1 MPNAITTIQ
10 KYLPLL
16 DQVYAVASCSAV
28 LDTASALVRETADA
42 KTVLIAE
49 TSMSGLGDYSRS
61 DGFVAGDLTL
71 TWKPYTFTYDRGR
84 TFQIDA
90 MDDMETMGLAF
101 GSLASEFIRVKVTP
115 EIDAIRFAKYA
126 TAAIEAGNT
135 ASVALTNKTTVPAI
149 STACTA
155 MEEKEVA
162 MNNCVLFVTPTVY
175 GYVKDDTDHFQRT
188 LVPSENPNR
197 NFGSFDEMPVIKVPQ
212 TRFYTAV
219 DTLSGKDAQAAGG
232 YKKAS
237 GGLDV
242 NFMIIDRASVI
253 QLIKHGKIRVFDPDT
268 NQSADAYKV
277 DYRVYHDAWVLAN
290 KANGIYC
297 HTKPNG

>member
-1 MPNAITTIQ
+1 MANAITTIT

-16 DQVYAVASCSAV
+16 DQVYSVASVSSI
-28 LDTASALVRETADA
+28 LDTPNALVRETADA
-42 KTVLIAE
+42 KTVLIAQ
-49 TSMSGLGDYSRS
+49 TSMSGLGDYSRA
-61 DGFVAGDLTL
+61 DGFVSGDLTL
-71 TWKPYTFTYDRGR
+71 TWKPYTFEYDRGR

-101 GSLASEFIRVKVTP
+101 GSLAGEFVRVKVTP

-126 TAAIEAGNT
+126 TNAGTTVAAT
-135 ASVALTNKTTVPAI
+135 LTNKTTVSAI
-149 STACTA
+149 ATAEVDL
-155 MEEKEVA
+155 EEKEVSLA
-162 MNNCVLFVTPTVY
+162 NCVLFMTPTVY

-197 NFGSFDEMPVIKVPQ
+197 NFGSFDEMPIAKVPQ
-212 TRFYTAV
+212 SRFYTAV
-219 DTLSGKDAQAAGG
+219 NTLSGKDGEAAGG
-232 YKKAS
+232 FAKAD
-237 GGLDV
+237 GAKDI

-277 DYRVYHDAWVLAN
+277 DYRIYHDAWVLEN
-290 KANGIYC
+290 KKNGIYC
-297 HTKPNG
+297 HTK

>member
-1 MPNAITTIQ
+1 MANAITTIQ

-16 DQVYAVASCSAV
+16 DQVYAFASCSAI
-28 LDTASALVRETADA
+28 LDTPNALVRETADA

-49 TSMSGLGDYSRS
+49 ASMSGLGDYSRA
-61 DGFVAGDLTL
+61 DGFVSGDLTL
-71 TWKPYTFTYDRGR
+71 TWKPYTFEYDRGR

-90 MDDMETMGLAF
+90 MDDAETMGLAF
-101 GSLASEFIRVKVTP
+101 GSLASEFMRVKVTP

-126 TAAIEAGNT
+126 TNAGETVAA
-135 ASVALTNKTTVPAI
+135 ALTNKTAVPAI
-149 STACTA
+149 STAEVA
-155 MEEKEVA
+155 LEEKEVTLA
-162 MNNCVLFVTPTVY
+162 NCVLFMTPTVY

-197 NFGSFDEMPVIKVPQ
+197 NFGAFDEMPIVKVPQ

-219 DTLSGKDAQAAGG
+219 TLNDGKTKAAGG
-232 YKKAS
+232 YVKGAEAK
-237 GGLDV
+237 DI
-242 NFMIIDRASVI
+242 NFMIVDRAAVI

-277 DYRVYHDAWVLAN
+277 DYRVYHDAWVLN
-290 KANGIYC
+290 SKKNGIYC
-297 HTKPNG
+297 HTK

>member
-1 MPNAITTIQ
+1 MNAIQTIT

-16 DQVYAVASCSAV
+16 DQVYAVASVSAI
-28 LDTASALVRETADA
+28 LDTPNALVRETADA
-42 KTVLIAE
+42 KTVLIAQ
-49 TSMSGLGDYSRS
+49 TSMSGLGDYSRA
-61 DGFVAGDLTL
+61 DGFVSGDLTL
-71 TWKPYTFTYDRGR
+71 TWKPYTFEYDRGR

-101 GSLASEFIRVKVTP
+101 GSLAGEFVRVKVTP

-126 TAAIEAGNT
+126 TNAGTKVEA
-135 ASVALTNKTTVPAI
+135 VLTNKTAVSAI
-149 STACTA
+149 ATAEVD

-162 MNNCVLFVTPTVY
+162 LNNCVLFMTPTVY
-175 GYVKDDTDHFQRT
+175 GYVKDDTEHFQRT

-197 NFGSFDEMPVIKVPQ
+197 NFGSFDEMPIAKVPQ
-212 TRFYTAV
+212 SRFYTAV
-219 DTLSGKDAQAAGG
+219 DTLSGKDDQAAGG
-232 YKKAS
+232 FAKAE
-237 GGLDV
+237 GAKDI

-277 DYRVYHDAWVLAN
+277 DYRIYHDAWVLDN
-290 KANGIYC
+290 KKNGIYC
-297 HTKPNG
+297 HTKA

>member
-1 MPNAITTIQ
+1 MNAITTIT

-16 DQVYAVASCSAV
+16 DQVYAVASVSSI
-28 LDTASALVRETADA
+28 LDTPNALVRETADA
-42 KTVLIAE
+42 KTVLIAQ
-49 TSMSGLGDYSRS
+49 TSMSGLGDYSRA

-71 TWKPYTFTYDRGR
+71 TWKPYTFEYDRGR

-101 GSLASEFIRVKVTP
+101 GSLAGEFVRVKVTP

-126 TAAIEAGNT
+126 TNAGT
-135 ASVALTNKTTVPAI
+135 TVSATLTNKTTVSAI
-149 STACTA
+149 ATAEVD
-155 MEEKEVA
+155 MEEKEVTLA
-162 MNNCVLFVTPTVY
+162 NCVLFMTPTVY
-175 GYVKDDTDHFQRT
+175 GYVKDDTEHFQRT

-197 NFGSFDEMPVIKVPQ
+197 NFGSFDEMPIAKVPQ
-212 TRFYTAV
+212 SRFYTAV
-219 DTLSGKDAQAAGG
+219 DTLSGKEGEAAGG
-232 YKKAS
+232 FVKAE
-237 GGLDV
+237 GAKDI

-277 DYRVYHDAWVLAN
+277 DYRIYHDAWVLDN
-290 KANGIYC
+290 KKNGIYC
-297 HTKPNG
+297 HTK

>member
-1 MPNAITTIQ
+1 MANAITTIT

-16 DQVYAVASCSAV
+16 DQVYAFASVSAI
-28 LDTASALVRETADA
+28 LDTPNALVRETADA

-49 TSMSGLGDYSRS
+49 TSMSGLGDYSRA
-61 DGFVAGDLTL
+61 DGFVSGDLTL
-71 TWKPYTFTYDRGR
+71 TWKPYTFEYDRGR

-90 MDDMETMGLAF
+90 MDDAETMGLAF
-101 GSLASEFIRVKVTP
+101 GSLASEFVRVKVTP
-115 EIDAIRFAKYA
+115 EIDAVRFAKYA
-126 TAAIEAGNT
+126 TNAVEAGNT
-135 ASVALTNKTTVPAI
+135 AEAVLTNKTTIPAI
-149 STACTA
+149 STAEVA
-155 MEEKEVA
+155 MEEKEVSLA
-162 MNNCVLFVTPTVY
+162 NCVIFMTPTVY

-197 NFGSFDEMPVIKVPQ
+197 NFGSFDEMPIAKVPQ

-219 DTLSGKDAQAAGG
+219 TLNNGKDAQAAGG
-232 YKKAS
+232 YVKAE
-237 GGLDV
+237 GAKDI

-277 DYRVYHDAWVLAN
+277 DYRIYHDAWVLAN
-290 KANGIYC
+290 KVNGIYC
-297 HTKPNG
+297 HTKSA

>member
-1 MPNAITTIQ
+1 MANAITTIT

-16 DQVYAVASCSAV
+16 DQVYAVASVSAI
-28 LDTASALVRETADA
+28 LDTPNALVRETADA
-42 KTVLIAE
+42 KTVLIAQ
-49 TSMSGLGDYSRS
+49 TSMNGLGDYSRA

-71 TWKPYTFTYDRGR
+71 TWKPYTFEYDRGR

-101 GSLASEFIRVKVTP
+101 GSLAGEFVRVKVTP

-126 TAAIEAGNT
+126 TNAGT
-135 ASVALTNKTTVPAI
+135 TKSATLTNETAVPAI
-149 STACTA
+149 SDAEVE
-155 MEEKEVA
+155 MEEKEVSLA
-162 MNNCVLFVTPTVY
+162 NCVLFMTPTVY
-175 GYVKDDTDHFQRT
+175 GYVKNDTDHFQRT

-197 NFGSFDEMPVIKVPQ
+197 NFGSFDEMPIAKVPQ
-212 TRFYTAV
+212 SRFYTAV
-219 DTLSGKDAQAAGG
+219 NTLSGKDGEAAGG
-232 YKKAS
+232 FAKAE
-237 GGLDV
+237 GAKDI

-277 DYRVYHDAWVLAN
+277 DYRIYHDAWVLDN
-290 KANGIYC
+290 KKNGIYC
-297 HTKPNG
+297 HTK

>member
-1 MPNAITTIQ
+1 MNAIQTIT

-16 DQVYAVASCSAV
+16 DQVYAVASVSAI
-28 LDTASALVRETADA
+28 LDTPNALVRETADA
-42 KTVLIAE
+42 KTVLIAQ
-49 TSMSGLGDYSRS
+49 TSMSGLGDYSRA

-71 TWKPYTFTYDRGR
+71 TWKPYTFEYDRGR

-101 GSLASEFIRVKVTP
+101 GSLAGEFVRVKVTP

-126 TAAIEAGNT
+126 TNAGT
-135 ASVALTNKTTVPAI
+135 TVSATLTNKTTVSAI
-149 STACTA
+149 ATAEVD
-155 MEEKEVA
+155 MEEKEVSL
-162 MNNCVLFVTPTVY
+162 NNCVLFMTPTVY

-197 NFGSFDEMPVIKVPQ
+197 NFGSFDEMPIAKVPQ
-212 TRFYTAV
+212 SRFYTAV
-219 DTLSGKDAQAAGG
+219 DTLSGKEGEAAGG
-232 YKKAS
+232 YVKAE
-237 GGLDV
+237 GAKDI

-277 DYRVYHDAWVLAN
+277 DYRIYHDAWVLEN
-290 KANGIYC
+290 KKNGIYC
-297 HTKPNG
+297 HTK

>member
-1 MPNAITTIQ
+1 MANAITTIT

-16 DQVYAVASCSAV
+16 DQVYAVASVSAI
-28 LDTASALVRETADA
+28 LDTPNALVRETADA
-42 KTVLIAE
+42 KTVLIAQ
-49 TSMSGLGDYSRS
+49 TSMSGLGDYSRA
-61 DGFVAGDLTL
+61 DGFVSGDLTL
-71 TWKPYTFTYDRGR
+71 TWKPYTFEYDRGR

-101 GSLASEFIRVKVTP
+101 GSLAGEFVRIKVTP

-126 TAAIEAGNT
+126 TNAGTKVEA
-135 ASVALTNKTTVPAI
+135 VLTNKTAVSAI
-149 STACTA
+149 ATAEVE

-162 MNNCVLFVTPTVY
+162 LNNCVLFMTPTVY

-197 NFGSFDEMPVIKVPQ
+197 NFGSFDEMPIAKVPQ
-212 TRFYTAV
+212 SRFYTAV
-219 DTLSGKDAQAAGG
+219 DTLSGKDGEAAGG
-232 YKKAS
+232 FAKAE
-237 GGLDV
+237 GAKDI

-277 DYRVYHDAWVLAN
+277 DYRIYHDAWVLDN
-290 KANGIYC
+290 KKNGIYC
-297 HTKPNG
+297 HTK

>member
-10 KYLPLL
+10 KYVPLL
-16 DQVYAVASCSAV
+16 DQVYAVASCSAI
-28 LDTASALVRETADA
+28 LDTPNALVRETADA

-49 TSMSGLGDYSRS
+49 TSMSGLGDYSRA
-61 DGFVAGDLTL
+61 DGFVSGDLTL
-71 TWKPYTFTYDRGR
+71 VWKPYTFEHDRGR

-90 MDDMETMGLAF
+90 MDDAETMGLAF
-101 GSLASEFIRVKVTP
+101 GSLASEFMRTKVTP

-126 TAAIEAGNT
+126 SKAGT
-135 ASVALTNKTTVPAI
+135 TVSAALTNKTTIPAI
-149 STACTA
+149 STAEVT
-155 MEEKEVA
+155 MEENEVSLA
-162 MNNCVLFVTPTVY
+162 NCVLFMTPTIY

-197 NFGSFDEMPVIKVPQ
+197 NFGTFDEMPIAKVPQ

-219 DTLSGKDAQAAGG
+219 ETLSGKDEGAAGG
-232 YKKAS
+232 YKKAAT
-237 GGLDV
+237 GLDI
-242 NFMIIDRASVI
+242 NFMIVDRAAVI

-277 DYRVYHDAWVLAN
+277 DYRVYHDAWVLEQ
-290 KANGIYC
+290 KKKGIYC
-297 HTKPNG
+297 HTKPSA

>member
-1 MPNAITTIQ
+1 MANAIQTIT

-16 DQVYAVASCSAV
+16 DQVYAVASVSAI
-28 LDTASALVRETADA
+28 LDTPNALVRETADA
-42 KTVLIAE
+42 KTVLIAQ
-49 TSMSGLGDYSRS
+49 TSMSGLGDYSRA

-71 TWKPYTFTYDRGR
+71 TWKPYTFEYDRGR

-101 GSLASEFIRVKVTP
+101 GSLAGEFVRVKVTP

-126 TAAIEAGNT
+126 TNAGT
-135 ASVALTNKTTVPAI
+135 TVSATLTNKTTVSAI
-149 STACTA
+149 ATAEVD
-155 MEEKEVA
+155 MEEKEVSLA
-162 MNNCVLFVTPTVY
+162 NCVLFMTPTVY
-175 GYVKDDTDHFQRT
+175 GYVKDDTEHFQRT

-197 NFGSFDEMPVIKVPQ
+197 NFGSFDEMPIAKVPQ
-212 TRFYTAV
+212 SRFYTAV
-219 DTLSGKDAQAAGG
+219 DTLSGKEGEAAGG
-232 YKKAS
+232 FVKAE
-237 GGLDV
+237 GAKDI

-277 DYRVYHDAWVLAN
+277 DYRIYHDAWVLDN
-290 KANGIYC
+290 KKNGIYC
-297 HTKPNG
+297 HTK

>member
-1 MPNAITTIQ
+1 MANAITTIT

-16 DQVYAVASCSAV
+16 DQVYAVASVSAI
-28 LDTASALVRETADA
+28 LDTPNALVRETADA
-42 KTVLIAE
+42 KTVLIAQ
-49 TSMSGLGDYSRS
+49 TSMSGLGDYSRA
-61 DGFVAGDLTL
+61 DGFVSGDLTL
-71 TWKPYTFTYDRGR
+71 TWKPYTFEYDRGR

-101 GSLASEFIRVKVTP
+101 GSLAGEFVRVKVTP

-126 TAAIEAGNT
+126 TNAGTTVAAT
-135 ASVALTNKTTVPAI
+135 LTNKTAVSAI
-149 STACTA
+149 ATAEVD

-162 MNNCVLFVTPTVY
+162 LNNCVLFMTPTVY
-175 GYVKDDTDHFQRT
+175 GYVKDDTEHFQRT

-197 NFGSFDEMPVIKVPQ
+197 NFGSFDEMPIAKVPQ
-212 TRFYTAV
+212 SRFYTAV
-219 DTLSGKDAQAAGG
+219 DTLSGKDGEAAGG
-232 YKKAS
+232 FVKAE
-237 GGLDV
+237 GAKDI

-277 DYRVYHDAWVLAN
+277 DYRIYHDAWVLDN
-290 KANGIYC
+290 KKNGIYC
-297 HTKPNG
+297 HTK

>member
-1 MPNAITTIQ
+1 MANAITTIT

-16 DQVYAVASCSAV
+16 DQVYAVASVSSI
-28 LDTASALVRETADA
+28 LDTPNALVRETADA
-42 KTVLIAE
+42 KTVLIAQ
-49 TSMSGLGDYSRS
+49 TSMSGLGDYSRA

-71 TWKPYTFTYDRGR
+71 TWKPYTFEYDRGR

-101 GSLASEFIRVKVTP
+101 GSLAGEFVRVKVTP

-126 TAAIEAGNT
+126 TNAGTKAEAT
-135 ASVALTNKTTVPAI
+135 LTNKTTVSAI
-149 STACTA
+149 ATAEVD
-155 MEEKEVA
+155 MEEQEVTLA
-162 MNNCVLFVTPTVY
+162 NCVLFMTPTIY
-175 GYVKDDTDHFQRT
+175 GYVKDDTEHFQRT

-197 NFGSFDEMPVIKVPQ
+197 NFGSFDEMPIAKVPQ

-219 DTLSGKDAQAAGG
+219 DTLSGKDGEAAGG
-232 YKKAS
+232 YVKAA
-237 GGLDV
+237 DAKDI

-277 DYRVYHDAWVLAN
+277 DYRIYHDAWVLEN
-290 KANGIYC
+290 KKNGIYC
-297 HTKPNG
+297 HTK

>member
-1 MPNAITTIQ
+1 MANAITTIT

-16 DQVYAVASCSAV
+16 DQVYAVASVSAI
-28 LDTASALVRETADA
+28 LDTPNALVRETADA
-42 KTVLIAE
+42 KTVLIAQ
-49 TSMSGLGDYSRS
+49 TSMSGLGDYSRA
-61 DGFVAGDLTL
+61 DGFVSGDLTL
-71 TWKPYTFTYDRGR
+71 TWKPYTFEYDRGR

-101 GSLASEFIRVKVTP
+101 GSLAGEFVRVKVTP

-126 TAAIEAGNT
+126 TNAGTTVAAT
-135 ASVALTNKTTVPAI
+135 LTNKTTVSAI
-149 STACTA
+149 ATAEVD
-155 MEEKEVA
+155 MEEKEVSLA
-162 MNNCVLFVTPTVY
+162 NCVLFMTPTVY
-175 GYVKDDTDHFQRT
+175 GYVKDDTEHFQRT

-197 NFGSFDEMPVIKVPQ
+197 NFGSFDEMPIAKVPQ

-219 DTLSGKDAQAAGG
+219 DTLSGKDGEAAGG
-232 YKKAS
+232 FVKAE
-237 GGLDV
+237 GAKDI

-277 DYRVYHDAWVLAN
+277 DYRIYHDAWVLDN
-290 KANGIYC
+290 KKNGIYC
-297 HTKPNG
+297 HTKA

>member
-1 MPNAITTIQ
+1 MANAITTIT

-16 DQVYAVASCSAV
+16 DQVYAFASASAI
-28 LDTASALVRETADA
+28 LDTPNALVRETADA

-49 TSMSGLGDYSRS
+49 TSMSGLGDYSRA
-61 DGFVAGDLTL
+61 DGFVSGDLTL
-71 TWKPYTFTYDRGR
+71 TWKPYTFEYDRGR

-101 GSLASEFIRVKVTP
+101 GSLAGEFVRVKVTP

-126 TAAIEAGNT
+126 TNAGT
-135 ASVALTNKTTVPAI
+135 TVSATLTNKTTVSAI
-149 STACTA
+149 ATAEVDL
-155 MEEKEVA
+155 EEKEVSLA
-162 MNNCVLFVTPTVY
+162 NCVLFMTPTVY

-197 NFGSFDEMPVIKVPQ
+197 NFGSFDEMPIAKVPQ
-212 TRFYTAV
+212 SRFYTAV
-219 DTLSGKDAQAAGG
+219 TTLSGKDDQAAGG
-232 YKKAS
+232 FTKAE
-237 GGLDV
+237 GAKDI
-242 NFMIIDRASVI
+242 NFMIIDRAAVI

-277 DYRVYHDAWVLAN
+277 DYRIYHDAWVLDN
-290 KANGIYC
+290 KKNGIYC
-297 HTKPNG
+297 HTK

>member
-1 MPNAITTIQ
+1 MANAITTIT

-16 DQVYAVASCSAV
+16 DQVYAVASVSAI
-28 LDTASALVRETADA
+28 LDTPNALVRETADA
-42 KTVLIAE
+42 KTVLIAQ
-49 TSMSGLGDYSRS
+49 TSMSGLGDYSRA
-61 DGFVAGDLTL
+61 DGFVSGDLTL
-71 TWKPYTFTYDRGR
+71 TWKPYTFEYDRGR

-101 GSLASEFIRVKVTP
+101 GSLAGEFVRVKVTP

-126 TAAIEAGNT
+126 TNAGTKVEAT
-135 ASVALTNKTTVPAI
+135 LTNKTAVSAI
-149 STACTA
+149 ATAEVD

-162 MNNCVLFVTPTVY
+162 LNNCVLFMTPTVY
-175 GYVKDDTDHFQRT
+175 GYVKDDTEHFQRT

-197 NFGSFDEMPVIKVPQ
+197 NFGSFDEMPIAKVPQ
-212 TRFYTAV
+212 SRFYTAV
-219 DTLSGKDAQAAGG
+219 DTLSGKDDQAAGG
-232 YKKAS
+232 FAKAE
-237 GGLDV
+237 GAKDI

-277 DYRVYHDAWVLAN
+277 DYRIYHDAWVLEN
-290 KANGIYC
+290 KKNGIYC
-297 HTKPNG
+297 HTK

>member
-1 MPNAITTIQ
+1 MNAIQTIT

-16 DQVYAVASCSAV
+16 DQVYAVASVSAI
-28 LDTASALVRETADA
+28 LDTPNALVRETADA
-42 KTVLIAE
+42 KTVLIAQ
-49 TSMSGLGDYSRS
+49 TSMSGLGDYSRA

-71 TWKPYTFTYDRGR
+71 TWKPYTFEYDRGR

-101 GSLASEFIRVKVTP
+101 GSLAGEFVRVKVTP

-126 TAAIEAGNT
+126 TNAGT
-135 ASVALTNKTTVPAI
+135 TVSATLTNKTTVSAI
-149 STACTA
+149 ATAEVD
-155 MEEKEVA
+155 MEEKEVSLA
-162 MNNCVLFVTPTVY
+162 NCVLFMTPTVY
-175 GYVKDDTDHFQRT
+175 GYVKDDTEHFQRT

-197 NFGSFDEMPVIKVPQ
+197 NFGSFDEMPIAKVPQ
-212 TRFYTAV
+212 SRFYTAV
-219 DTLSGKDAQAAGG
+219 DTLSGKEGEAAGG
-232 YKKAS
+232 FVKAE
-237 GGLDV
+237 GAKDI

-277 DYRVYHDAWVLAN
+277 DYRIYHDAWVLDN
-290 KANGIYC
+290 KKNGIYC
-297 HTKPNG
+297 HTK

>member
-1 MPNAITTIQ
+1 MNAIQTIT
-10 KYLPLL
+10 KYIPLL

-28 LDTASALVRETADA
+28 LDTPNALVRETADA
-42 KTVLIAE
+42 KTVLIAQ
-49 TSMSGLGDYSRS
+49 TSMSGLGDYSRA

-71 TWKPYTFTYDRGR
+71 TWKPYTFEYDRGR

-101 GSLASEFIRVKVTP
+101 GSLAGEFVRVKVTP

-126 TAAIEAGNT
+126 TNAGT
-135 ASVALTNKTTVPAI
+135 TVSATLTNKTTVSAI
-149 STACTA
+149 ATAEVDL
-155 MEEKEVA
+155 EEKEVSLA
-162 MNNCVLFVTPTVY
+162 NCVLFMTPTVY

-197 NFGSFDEMPVIKVPQ
+197 NFGSFDEMPIAKVPQ
-212 TRFYTAV
+212 SRFYTAV
-219 DTLSGKDAQAAGG
+219 NTLSGKEGEAAGG
-232 YKKAS
+232 FAKAE
-237 GGLDV
+237 GAKDI

-277 DYRVYHDAWVLAN
+277 DYRIYHDAWVLEN
-290 KANGIYC
+290 KKNGIYC
-297 HTKPNG
+297 HTKA

>member
-1 MPNAITTIQ
+1 MNAIQTIT

-16 DQVYAVASCSAV
+16 DQVYAVASVSSI
-28 LDTASALVRETADA
+28 LDTPNALVRETADA
-42 KTVLIAE
+42 KTVLIAQ
-49 TSMSGLGDYSRS
+49 TSMSGLGDYSRA
-61 DGFVAGDLTL
+61 DGFVSGDLTL
-71 TWKPYTFTYDRGR
+71 TWKPYTFEYDRGR

-101 GSLASEFIRVKVTP
+101 GSLAGEFVRVKVTP

-126 TAAIEAGNT
+126 TNAGTTVAAT
-135 ASVALTNKTTVPAI
+135 LTNKTAVSAI
-149 STACTA
+149 ATAEVD
-155 MEEKEVA
+155 MEEKEVSL
-162 MNNCVLFVTPTVY
+162 NNCVLFMTPTVY

-197 NFGSFDEMPVIKVPQ
+197 NFGSFDEMPIAKVPQ
-212 TRFYTAV
+212 SRFYTAV
-219 DTLSGKDAQAAGG
+219 DTLSGKDEQAAGG
-232 YKKAS
+232 FAKAE
-237 GGLDV
+237 GAKDI

-277 DYRVYHDAWVLAN
+277 DYRIYHDAWVLDN
-290 KANGIYC
+290 KKNGIYC
-297 HTKPNG
+297 HTK